1 MTSIIEINT
10 VNINE
15 KLAVFYN
22 HNLLLHMNMYMAIT
36 NVEDRNREWLDDIKE
51 WCQKSV
57 WQTKTIA
64 MDRDKWRKFVDASI
78 DTHGT

>member
-1 MTSIIEINT
+1 MTI
-10 VNINE
+10 
-15 KLAVFYN
+15 
-22 HNLLLHMNMYMAIT
+22 
-36 NVEDRNREWLDDIKE
+36 IKE